1 LSLLTPFILEDLM
14 KQSKSLLSLSI
25 IILFTLLFA
34 NKSLAQSGNVAGVI
48 SDATDGS
55 PLLGANIIVS
65 GTSIGTTTD
74 REGKY
79 RLLKL
84 PEGRNLI
91 LYMYIGYETDSVWVN
106 IISGRTVAVDVKLSP
121 KAIVGQEV
129 VVTGQLQ
136 GQAAA
141 INQQISSNTII
152 NVVSKDRIQELPDQ
166 NAAESVGRLPG
177 ISVERDAG
185 EGTKVIV
192 RGLAAKFNSVT
203 INGQRIPST
212 DPQNRSVDLSMI
224 SSDMLAGIEVFKAL
238 TPDQDGDAVGGKVNF
253 EIKKAPAGFNA
264 NVRLQGTYN
273 NQENDYA
280 NFRGSTTLSNRYF
293 DNKLGI
299 VATGSLQRANR
310 GSDILDASYL
320 FAREALPG
328 EKNARITVENL
339 NLGDRVETRDR
350 YGASVVLDYDLGNG
364 EILLSSLYGRTERD
378 ELRNRKRY
386 RVDAAYVEYWLRG
399 REINIDLLTNSLS
412 GKHNLSFMKL
422 EWQGSYSTSQYNM
435 PYMHDSQ
442 FRETGAFL
450 GTLITDKGP
459 ELIPQ
464 GAKNNL
470 DQTRFYQD
478 FFNKEKTN
486 DRDFTGQIDA
496 TIPYALSG
504 DISGNIKIGAK
515 YRDKNR
521 SLDKEEYMTL
531 AFKIDQIGKNNPNQ
545 FNLTNEGY
553 IKINNFYDPDYD
565 IGKFLNGKYVFG
577 PANALSRGKLDNF
590 MNTYWADYT
599 RNFGR
604 DLEDYSAGEAI
615 TAAYVMTEINLGP
628 QLMILPG
635 FRFERTTTDY
645 KSQFGQARVDER
657 GIVTLEGATD
667 TVGTVSYNEFLP
679 MLHVRYKFTDW
690 FDTRIAITKSLAR
703 PDYFN
708 LVPWERIS
716 YFDGTVERGE
726 PYLKHTKVWNYDIF
740 FSFYGNYGLFTLG
753 GYYKKLTDIEYIRV
767 SRVTEPGSTLG
778 FILTKPEN
786 SKYETKVYGIE
797 FEVQTNLRFLPNPF
811 DGIVLSANYSYIH
824 SKTYF
829 PFLKVGPRNPLPPFN
844 FTFIDTARDAR
855 MPGQANHLANF
866 TFGYEKGKFSG
877 RISLVYQG
885 SSLQTIGTRSE
896 LDGYTDDFVRWDLAL
911 QYKLIPKLALTFNM
925 NNISNLPEKA
935 FLGSQTFSTREEYFG
950 WTADLGIRFDL

>member
-1 LSLLTPFILEDLM
+1 MKLSTLNFFLSLIL
-14 KQSKSLLSLSI
+14 
-25 IILFTLLFA
+25 ILFISSNLFA
-34 NKSLAQSGNVAGVI
+34 QTGNVSGVVT
-48 SDATDGS
+48 DATDGS

-74 REGKY
+74 RDGKY
-79 RLLKL
+79 RLVRLN
-84 PEGRNLI
+84 EGRTLI
-91 LYMYIGYETDSVWVN
+91 LFMYLGYDTDSVWVN
-106 IISGRTVAVDVKLSP
+106 VASGRTVSVDITLKP
-121 KAIVGQEV
+121 KVILGQEV

-141 INQQISSNTII
+141 INQQLSSNTII
-152 NVVSKDRIQELPDQ
+152 NVVSKDKIQELPDQ

-253 EIKKAPAGFNA
+253 EIKKASEGFNTSIRA
-264 NVRLQGTYN
+264 QGTYN
-273 NQENDYA
+273 SQEQDYG
-280 NFRGSTTLSNRYF
+280 NYRGSFTLSNRYL

-310 GSDILDASYL
+310 GSDLLDASYL

-328 EKNARITVENL
+328 EPHARITVENL

-350 YGASVVLDYDLGNG
+350 YGASVVVDYNLGNG
-364 EILLSSLYGRTERD
+364 ELLFSSLYGRTDRE
-378 ELRNRKRY
+378 EIRNRKRY
-386 RVDAAYVEYWLRG
+386 RVDNAYVEYWLRS
-399 REINIDLLTNSLS
+399 REINIDLFTNSLS
-412 GKHNLSFMKL
+412 GKHNFSAMKL
-422 EWQGSYSTSQYNM
+422 EWQASYSYSKYDM
-435 PYMHDSQ
+435 PFMHDSQ
-442 FRETGAFL
+442 FREVGAFL
-450 GTLITDKGP
+450 GTLVTDKGP
-459 ELIPQ
+459 ELIPL

-478 FFNKEKTN
+478 FYNKEMTK
-486 DRDFTGQIDA
+486 DRDFTGQLDA
-496 TIPYALSG
+496 TIPFSLTS
-504 DISGNIKIGAK
+504 DLSGNIKLGGK

-521 SLDKEEYMTL
+521 SLDKEEWMTL
-531 AFKIDQIGKNNPNQ
+531 AFKIDQIGKNNPTL
-545 FNLTNEGY
+545 FNTTGEGY
-553 IKINNFYDPDYD
+553 IKINNFYNDDYD
-565 IGKFLNGKYVFG
+565 IGEFLNGKYVFG
-577 PANALSRGKLDNF
+577 PAKALSRAKIDQF

-615 TAAYVMTEINLGP
+615 TAGYAMAELNIGSR
-628 QLMILPG
+628 LMILPG
-635 FRFERTTTDY
+635 FRFEKTTTNY
-645 KSQFGQARVDER
+645 KSVFGQARVDER

-667 TVGTVSYNEFLP
+667 TVGTVSYSELLP
-679 MLHVRYKFTDW
+679 MVHIRYKFTDW

-740 FSFYGNYGLFTLG
+740 FSFYGNYGLITMG
-753 GYYKKLTDIEYIRV
+753 AYYKTLKDIEYIRV
-767 SRVTEPGSTLG
+767 TRVTEPGSTLG
-778 FILTKPEN
+778 FTLTKPEN
-786 SKYETKVYGIE
+786 SKYETKVYGLE
-797 FEVQTNLRFLPNPF
+797 FEIQTNLRFIPSPF

-824 SKTYF
+824 SKTHF

-844 FTFIDTARDAR
+844 FTFIDTAREAR
-855 MPGQANHLANF
+855 MPGQANHIANF
-866 TFGYEKGKFSG
+866 TFGYEKGEFSG
-877 RISLVYQG
+877 RVSMIYQG
-885 SSLQTIGTRSE
+885 DALMTIGTRAE
-896 LDGYTDDFVRWDLAL
+896 LDGYSDDFIRWDLAM
-911 QYKLIPKLALTFNM
+911 QYKIMPKLAVTFNM
-925 NNISNLPEKA
+925 NNLTNLPEGA
-935 FLGSQTFSTREEYFG
+935 FLGIAAFPTREEYFG
-950 WTADLGIRFDL
+950 WTADLGIRLDL

>member
-1 LSLLTPFILEDLM
+1 MKLSTSNLSLPFILLFFI
-14 KQSKSLLSLSI
+14 SS
-25 IILFTLLFA
+25 ILF
-34 NKSLAQSGNVAGVI
+34 AQTGNVSGVVT
-48 SDATDGS
+48 DATDGS

-74 REGKY
+74 RDGKY
-79 RLLKL
+79 RLIRLN
-84 PEGRNLI
+84 EGRTLI
-91 LYMYIGYETDSVWVN
+91 LFMYLGYDTDSVWVN
-106 IISGRTVAVDVKLSP
+106 VASGRTVSVDVTLKP
-121 KAIVGQEV
+121 KVILGQEV

-141 INQQISSNTII
+141 INQQLSSNTII
-152 NVVSKDRIQELPDQ
+152 NVVSKDKIQELPDQ

-203 INGQRIPST
+203 VNGQRIPST

-253 EIKKAPAGFNA
+253 EIKKAQEGFNTNIRA
-264 NVRLQGTYN
+264 QGTYN
-273 NQENDYA
+273 SQEKDYG
-280 NFRGSTTLSNRYF
+280 NYRGSFTLSNRYF

-310 GSDILDASYL
+310 GSDLLDASYL

-328 EKNARITVENL
+328 EAHARITVENL

-350 YGASVVLDYDLGNG
+350 YGASVVVDYNLGNG
-364 EILLSSLYGRTERD
+364 ELLFSSLYGRTDRD
-378 ELRNRKRY
+378 EVRNRKRY
-386 RVDAAYVEYWLRG
+386 RVDNAYVEYWLRS
-399 REINIDLLTNSLS
+399 REINIDLFTNSLS
-412 GKHNLSFMKL
+412 GKHNFSSVKL
-422 EWQGSYSTSQYNM
+422 EWQTSYSYSKYNM
-435 PYMHDSQ
+435 PFMHDSQ
-442 FRETGAFL
+442 FREVGAYL
-450 GTLITDKGP
+450 GTLVTDKGP
-459 ELIPQ
+459 EIIPL

-478 FFNKEKTN
+478 FFNREMTK
-486 DRDFTGQIDA
+486 DRDYTAQIDL
-496 TIPYALSG
+496 TIPYSLTS
-504 DISGNIKIGAK
+504 DLTGNLRIGGK

-521 SLDKEEYMTL
+521 SLDKEEWMTL
-531 AFKIDQIGKNNPNQ
+531 AFKIDQIGKNNPTL
-545 FNLTNEGY
+545 FNTTGEGY
-553 IKINNFYDPDYD
+553 IKINNFYDNDYD
-565 IGKFLNGKYVFG
+565 FGEFLNGKYVFG
-577 PANALSRGKLDNF
+577 PAKALSRQKIDNF

-599 RNFGR
+599 RNYGK
-604 DLEDYSAGEAI
+604 DLEDYSAGESI
-615 TAAYVMTEINLGP
+615 TAGYVMAELNIGP
-628 QLMILPG
+628 RLMILPG
-635 FRFERTTTDY
+635 FRYEGTTTNY
-645 KSQFGQARVDER
+645 KSVFGQARVDER

-667 TVGTVSYNEFLP
+667 TVGTVSYSELLP
-679 MLHVRYKFTDW
+679 MVHIRYKFTDW

-726 PYLKHTKVWNYDIF
+726 PFLKHTKVWNYDIF
-740 FSFYGNYGLFTLG
+740 FSFYGNYGLFTVG
-753 GYYKKLTDIEYIRV
+753 GYYKTLKDIEYIRV
-767 SRVTEPGSTLG
+767 NRVTEAGSTLG
-778 FILTKPEN
+778 FTLTKPEN
-786 SKYETKVYGIE
+786 SKYETKVYGLE
-797 FEVQTNLRFLPNPF
+797 FEVQTNLRFLPSPF

-824 SKTYF
+824 SKTHF

-844 FTFIDTARDAR
+844 FTFIDTAREAR

-877 RISLVYQG
+877 RISMIYQG
-885 SSLQTIGTRSE
+885 DALMTIGTRAE
-896 LDGYTDDFVRWDLAL
+896 LDGYSDAFIRWDLAL
-911 QYKLIPKLALTFNM
+911 QYKLMPKLAVTFNM
-925 NNISNLPEKA
+925 NNLTNLPEGA
-935 FLGSQTFSTREEYFG
+935 FLGIAAFPTREEYFG

>member
-1 LSLLTPFILEDLM
+1 MKLSTSNFFLSLIL
-14 KQSKSLLSLSI
+14 
-25 IILFTLLFA
+25 ILFISSNLV
-34 NKSLAQSGNVAGVI
+34 AQTGNVSGVVT
-48 SDATDGS
+48 DATDGS

-74 REGKY
+74 RDGKY
-79 RLLKL
+79 RLVRLN
-84 PEGRNLI
+84 EGRTLI
-91 LYMYIGYETDSVWVN
+91 LFMYLGYDTDSVWVN
-106 IISGRTVAVDVKLSP
+106 VASGRTVSVDITLKP
-121 KAIVGQEV
+121 KVILGQEV

-141 INQQISSNTII
+141 INQQLSSNTII
-152 NVVSKDRIQELPDQ
+152 NVVSKDKIQELPDQ

-253 EIKKAPAGFNA
+253 EIKKASEGFNTSIRA
-264 NVRLQGTYN
+264 QGTYN
-273 NQENDYA
+273 SQEQNYG
-280 NFRGSTTLSNRYF
+280 NYRGSFTLSNRYL

-310 GSDILDASYL
+310 GSDLLDASYL

-328 EKNARITVENL
+328 EPHARITVENL

-350 YGASVVLDYDLGNG
+350 YGASVVVDYNLGNG
-364 EILLSSLYGRTERD
+364 ELLFSSLYGRTDRE
-378 ELRNRKRY
+378 EIRNRKRY
-386 RVDAAYVEYWLRG
+386 RVDNAYVEYWLRS
-399 REINIDLLTNSLS
+399 REINIDLFTNSLS
-412 GKHNLSFMKL
+412 GKHNFSAMKL
-422 EWQGSYSTSQYNM
+422 EWQASYSYSKYDM
-435 PYMHDSQ
+435 PFMHDSQ
-442 FRETGAFL
+442 FREVGAFL
-450 GTLITDKGP
+450 GTLVTDKGP
-459 ELIPQ
+459 ELIPL

-478 FFNKEKTN
+478 FYNKEMTK
-486 DRDFTGQIDA
+486 DRDFTGQLDA
-496 TIPYALSG
+496 TIPFSLTS
-504 DISGNIKIGAK
+504 DLSGNIKLGGK

-521 SLDKEEYMTL
+521 SLDKEEWMTL
-531 AFKIDQIGKNNPNQ
+531 AFKIDQIGKNNPTL
-545 FNLTNEGY
+545 FNTTGEGY
-553 IKINNFYDPDYD
+553 IKINNFYNDDYD
-565 IGKFLNGKYVFG
+565 IGEFLNGKYVFG
-577 PANALSRGKLDNF
+577 PAKTLSRAKIDQF

-615 TAAYVMTEINLGP
+615 TAGYAMAELNIGSR
-628 QLMILPG
+628 LMILPG
-635 FRFERTTTDY
+635 FRFEKTTTNY
-645 KSQFGQARVDER
+645 KSVFGQARVDER

-667 TVGTVSYNEFLP
+667 TVGTVSYSELLP
-679 MLHVRYKFTDW
+679 MVHIRYKFTDW

-740 FSFYGNYGLFTLG
+740 FSFYGNYGLITMG
-753 GYYKKLTDIEYIRV
+753 AYYKTLKDIEYIRV
-767 SRVTEPGSTLG
+767 TRVTEPGSTLG
-778 FILTKPEN
+778 FTLTKPEN
-786 SKYETKVYGIE
+786 SKYETKVYGLE
-797 FEVQTNLRFLPNPF
+797 FEVQTNLRFLPSPF

-824 SKTYF
+824 SKTHF

-844 FTFIDTARDAR
+844 FTFIDTAREAR
-855 MPGQANHLANF
+855 MPGQANHIANF

-877 RISLVYQG
+877 RVSMIYQG
-885 SSLQTIGTRSE
+885 DALMTIGTRAE
-896 LDGYTDDFVRWDLAL
+896 LDGYSDDFIRWDLAM
-911 QYKLIPKLALTFNM
+911 QYKIMPKLAVTFNM
-925 NNISNLPEKA
+925 NNLTNLPEGA
-935 FLGSQTFSTREEYFG
+935 FLGIAAFSTREEYFG
-950 WTADLGIRFDL
+950 WTADLGIRLDL

>member
-1 LSLLTPFILEDLM
+1 MKLSTSNFFLSLIL
-14 KQSKSLLSLSI
+14 
-25 IILFTLLFA
+25 ILFISS
-34 NKSLAQSGNVAGVI
+34 NIVAQTGNVSGVVT
-48 SDATDGS
+48 DATDGS

-74 REGKY
+74 RDGKY
-79 RLLKL
+79 RLVRLN
-84 PEGRNLI
+84 EGRTLI
-91 LYMYIGYETDSVWVN
+91 LFMYLGYDTDSVWVN
-106 IISGRTVAVDVKLSP
+106 VASGRTVSVDVTLKP
-121 KAIVGQEV
+121 KVILGQEV

-141 INQQISSNTII
+141 INQQLSSNTII
-152 NVVSKDRIQELPDQ
+152 NVVSKDKIQELPDQ

-253 EIKKAPAGFNA
+253 EIKKASEGFNTSIRA
-264 NVRLQGTYN
+264 QGTYN
-273 NQENDYA
+273 SQEKDYG
-280 NFRGSTTLSNRYF
+280 NYRGSFTLSNRYF

-310 GSDILDASYL
+310 GSDLLDAAYL

-328 EKNARITVENL
+328 EPHARITVENL

-350 YGASVVLDYDLGNG
+350 YGASAVLDYNLGNG
-364 EILLSSLYGRTERD
+364 ELLFSSFYGRTDRD
-378 ELRNRKRY
+378 EQRNRKRY
-386 RVDAAYVEYWLRG
+386 RVDDAYVEYWLRS
-399 REINIDLLTNSLS
+399 REINIDLFTSSLS
-412 GKHNLSFMKL
+412 GKHNFSSMKL
-422 EWQGSYSTSQYNM
+422 EWQTSYSYSKYNN
-435 PYMHDSQ
+435 PFMHDSQ
-442 FRETGAFL
+442 FREVGAFTGAL
-450 GTLITDKGP
+450 VTDKGP
-459 ELIPQ
+459 ELIPLS
-464 GAKNNL
+464 AKNNL

-478 FFNKEKTN
+478 FFNKEMTK
-486 DRDFTGQIDA
+486 DRDYTAQFDL
-496 TIPYALSG
+496 TIPYTFTSDLSG
-504 DISGNIKIGAK
+504 KIKLGGK

-521 SLDKEEYMTL
+521 SLDKEEWMTL
-531 AFKIDQIGKNNPNQ
+531 AFKIDQIGKNNPTL
-545 FNLTNEGY
+545 FNTTGEGY
-553 IKINNFYDPDYD
+553 IKINNFYDNDYD
-565 IGKFLNGKYVFG
+565 IGEFLNGKYVFG
-577 PANALSRGKLDNF
+577 PAKAISRPKIDNF
-590 MNTYWADYT
+590 MNSYWADYT

-615 TAAYVMTEINLGP
+615 TAGYAMAELNVGSR
-628 QLMILPG
+628 LMILPG
-635 FRFERTTTDY
+635 FRFERTTTNY
-645 KSQFGQARVDER
+645 SSVFGQARVDER

-679 MLHVRYKFTDW
+679 MLHIRYKFTDW

-740 FSFYGNYGLFTLG
+740 FSFYGNYGLFTMG
-753 GYYKKLTDIEYIRV
+753 AYYKSLKDIEYIRV
-767 SRVTEPGSTLG
+767 SRVTEAGSTLG
-778 FILTKPEN
+778 FTLTKPEN
-786 SKYETKVYGIE
+786 SNYETKVYGLE
-797 FEVQTNLRFLPNPF
+797 LEVQTNLRFLPSPF

-824 SKTYF
+824 SKTHF

-844 FTFIDTARDAR
+844 FTFIDTAREGR

-877 RISLVYQG
+877 RISMIYQG
-885 SSLQTIGTRSE
+885 DALMTIGTRSE
-896 LDGYTDDFVRWDLAL
+896 LDGYSDEFVRWDLAM
-911 QYKLIPKLALTFNM
+911 QYKVMPNLAVTFNM
-925 NNISNLPEKA
+925 NNLTNLPEGA
-935 FLGSQTFSTREEYFG
+935 FLGIAAYPTREEYFG